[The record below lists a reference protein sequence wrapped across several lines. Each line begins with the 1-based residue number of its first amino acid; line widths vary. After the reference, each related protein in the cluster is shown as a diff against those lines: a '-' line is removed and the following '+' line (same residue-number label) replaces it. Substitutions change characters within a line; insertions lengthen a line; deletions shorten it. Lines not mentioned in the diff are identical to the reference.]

1 MELRQLRYFVAVAEE
16 LHFGRAAERL
26 HLAQP
31 ALSRQIQNLEHELGV
46 QLFFRTKRRV
56 QLTPAGAVMLDQA
69 RSVLARADEA
79 AQAAKLA
86 ARGRT
91 GWLAIGFV
99 GSATYDV
106 LPASLQMFRQRS
118 PGVEISLAEMTT
130 ADQIAALREK
140 RIHVGFVRP
149 PVKADELA
157 LETIAREPVLV
168 ALPSGHPLAR
178 RREVPLKS
186 LAGEGF
192 VLHPRHPRPSW
203 IDYCIALRQRAGFE
217 PRIVQETIEIQTSIS
232 LVAAG
237 IGVSLV
243 PAAVAKM
250 PRRGV
255 VYRNLVRPS
264 AATELI
270 AAYRQDEA
278 SPVLRDFLVVV
289 REIVRSRNQ
298 PRGSG
303 NQY

>member
-1 MELRQLRYFVAVAEE
+1 MELRQLRYFVVVAEE

-31 ALSRQIQNLEHELGV
+31 ALSRQIQNLEHEIGF
-46 QLFFRTKRRV
+46 QLFLRTKRRV
-56 QLTPAGAVMLDQA
+56 QLTAAGAVMLDQA
-69 RSVLARADEA
+69 RLLLARADEA
-79 AQAAKLA
+79 VQAARLA

-91 GWLAIGFV
+91 GWLAVGFV

-106 LPASLQMFRQRS
+106 LPASLQRFRQRS

-130 ADQIAALREK
+130 ADQIVALREK

-149 PVKADELA
+149 PVKGDELA

-168 ALPSGHPLAR
+168 ALPSGHALAR

-186 LAGEGF
+186 LAPEGF
-192 VLHPRHPRPSW
+192 ILHPRHPRPSW
-203 IDYCIALRQRAGFE
+203 IDYCIGLCQRAGFE

-255 VYRNLVRPS
+255 VYRGLVRPS
-264 AATELI
+264 PTTELI
-270 AAYRQDEA
+270 AAYRGDEA
-278 SPVLRDFLVVV
+278 SPVLQDFLGVV

-298 PRGSG
+298 PRDSG
-303 NQY
+303 NQ